1 MCAQVRGKSALP
13 KGAESRA
20 GGQSH
25 QRRGECFNSVRQ
37 NTPYVRALTPSLYF
51 LISVADL
58 VLIYF
63 CFGYSDGENV
73 PESVPV
79 VRPSRRAKTAA
90 LEKTK
95 LDLNTL
101 INQEANV
108 FSKTG

>member
-1 MCAQVRGKSALP
+1 MVASL
-13 KGAESRA
+13 
-20 GGQSH
+20 
-25 QRRGECFNSVRQ
+25 F
-37 NTPYVRALTPSLYF
+37 TYVYLSLYF
-51 LISVADL
+51 HILIFHIHL
-58 VLIYF
+58 VLLLF

-79 VRPSRRAKTAA
+79 VRPSRRAKTVA

-108 FSKTG
+108 S

>member
-1 MCAQVRGKSALP
+1 MLQYHHHLLL
-13 KGAESRA
+13 
-20 GGQSH
+20 SH
-25 QRRGECFNSVRQ
+25 LSFFAAFS
-37 NTPYVRALTPSLYF
+37 
-51 LISVADL
+51 
-58 VLIYF
+58 
-63 CFGYSDGENV
+63 FGYSDGENV

-108 FSKTG
+108 S

>member
-1 MCAQVRGKSALP
+1 MLQYHHHFLV
-13 KGAESRA
+13 
-20 GGQSH
+20 SH
-25 QRRGECFNSVRQ
+25 LCS
-37 NTPYVRALTPSLYF
+37 
-51 LISVADL
+51 
-58 VLIYF
+58 
-63 CFGYSDGENV
+63 FGYSDGENV

-108 FSKTG
+108 S

>member
-1 MCAQVRGKSALP
+1 MLQYHHHFLV
-13 KGAESRA
+13 
-20 GGQSH
+20 SH
-25 QRRGECFNSVRQ
+25 LSF
-37 NTPYVRALTPSLYF
+37 
-51 LISVADL
+51 
-58 VLIYF
+58 
-63 CFGYSDGENV
+63 FGYSDGENV

-108 FSKTG
+108 S